1 MQAGGQEFDSPHL
14 HQIPKKLTFFG
25 SPLYRIVSYYQV
37 IDDMEV
43 SCKALR
49 KSTLKTE
56 QCKDKELIFQI
67 LESRVFP
74 LKGINNFKG

>member
-14 HQIPKKLTFFG
+14 HQT
-25 SPLYRIVSYYQV
+25 YRIVSYYQV

-43 SCKALR
+43 SCRHK

-67 LESRVFP
+67 LEKSFSVKREYTISKDRKTHIIVV
-74 LKGINNFKG
+74 